1 MILYKYKSLEKFDE
15 VSDLLL
21 TKRLYCPTPSQLNDP
36 LEGVLGVDINDK
48 LRGLN
53 FNDKL
58 VGAFEYWTA
67 HSKMMNNY
75 RVCSFSEDPASMLM
89 WSYYGAGHSGMCL
102 ELDVTEYKDKIHKIS
117 YVSTLKCSNNCSP
130 VHLLTHKLDAW
141 SHEKEYR
148 WISDENSKFK
158 FLRANIQT
166 VLIGASIDVKL
177 FRPVFEMCAIMDIQI
192 EIASF
197 NTSGE
202 LSRFPLKKGV
212 RWDDLT

>member
-36 LEGVLGVDINDK
+36 LEGVLGIDINEE
-48 LRGLN
+48 LRDQN
-53 FNDKL
+53 IDDKL
-58 VGAFEYWTA
+58 VKSHEYWTT
-67 HSKMMNNY
+67 HLDRLNNY
-75 RVCSFSEDPASMLM
+75 RVCSFSEDPSSILM

-102 ELDVTEYKDKIHKIS
+102 ELDVTEYSDNIHKMS
-117 YVSTLKCSNNCSP
+117 YVSALDCTNNRSP
-130 VHLLTHKLDAW
+130 IDLLTHKLNSW

-148 WISDENSKFK
+148 WISDEYSMFK
-158 FLRANIQT
+158 YIRANIKT
-166 VLIGASIDVKL
+166 ILIGVSVDMKF
-177 FRPVFEMCAIMDIQI
+177 FRPVFEMCAIMNFQI

-202 LSRFPLKKGV
+202 LKRFPLKKGV
-212 RWDDLT
+212 RWDDLA

>member
-36 LEGVLGVDINDK
+36 LEGVLGIDINDK
-48 LRGLN
+48 LRNLN
-53 FNDKL
+53 FDDKF
-58 VGAFEYWTA
+58 AKAYEYWMA
-67 HSKMMNNY
+67 HGQRMNNY
-75 RVCSFSEDPASMLM
+75 RVCSFSEDPLSVLM
-89 WSYYGAGHSGMCL
+89 WSYYGAGHSEMCL
-102 ELDVTEYKDKIHKIS
+102 ELDVTEYKDNIHKIS
-117 YVSTLKCSNNCSP
+117 YVSTLEFLDNSSP

-141 SHEKEYR
+141 SHEREYR
-148 WISDENSKFK
+148 WISDENPKFK

-166 VLIGASIDVKL
+166 VLIGASLDAKL
-177 FRPVFEMCAIMDIQI
+177 FRPVFEMCAIMDLQI

-202 LSRFPLKKGV
+202 LTRFPLKKGV
-212 RWDDLT
+212 RWDELT